1 MFYKNLKNPPN
12 KYRPAPFWSWNEKL
26 DTEETARQVNEM
38 EEVGIGGYF
47 MHARGGLQTEYLSDE
62 WFDNVRATVREG
74 KKLGMKSWGYDEN
87 GWPSGFGSGAV
98 NGKGLKYRQK
108 YLRCEETDEPVSAE
122 HTVINIPINGKNA
135 HIYYDVNPFYV
146 DTLDGEVISEFLRS
160 THDVY
165 KEKLGE
171 EFGDMAGFF
180 TDEPQISR
188 NGYPWSFILER
199 EYEKAFGEAL
209 APKLIDLFYKTDT
222 ATETRYNYFKLI
234 TDLFSENFMNNIYK
248 WCKANG
254 SALTGHLVLEEGLW
268 SSILAN
274 GACMPHY
281 EYMDIPGM
289 DKLGR
294 DLASVQCEMQLS
306 SVANQLGKKQILSE
320 TFAMCGWDVSFE
332 ELRWIYEHQ
341 MVHGINY
348 LCQHLEGY
356 TLRGIRK
363 RDYPATLFKQQP
375 WWGEYVKFNDMASRI
390 GMLIAEGEVE
400 HEVLVMHAADGAW
413 AGFDLKDT
421 SAAQRLNNEMTA
433 NTMLRLERAQ
443 IQYHLGDTTIMQRH
457 AKVENGKIVIGTQKY
472 SVVVVPACECLSE
485 SAFETIKEFKA
496 QGGTVIFNGV
506 VPDMLNGKKTDEIAA
521 FAENCIK
528 TTPETLVGAIPESVR
543 KIKLEYEGDHF
554 KDYIL
559 TAVRRFNEQKMTMYY
574 LVNSCNC
581 RHNVVATVKGKSA
594 CIFNPVTGEEEPVVF
609 NENDGMLNIECTLYE
624 RGSAVLFVYDDTR
637 KNSAEKSD
645 KVLVPLSEVNGEW
658 EIEAADDNTLTLDY
672 CDVRFDGELKY
683 KNLPIGDVQEKA
695 LAFGRKVKT
704 EVVFNFDVREIDM
717 SVLDLVIET
726 PEIFDIEVNGRKI
739 EKKIKGWFRD
749 ISFKVIDIKDY
760 IKSGINEIVLKC
772 DFCQSDEVYENYKK
786 SKIFESEKNKLSY
799 DMEIE
804 AIYLKGDFGVKSV
817 DPFEHLDKRAL
828 RTNGRFY
835 ITSAPKTV
843 KVGNIA
849 EQGYPFFAGS
859 MTFKKVLNI
868 KDGEQYDRS
877 IRFSSLCSTYTKVKV
892 NGKDA
897 GEVMWRPYEVDLGGM
912 LVAGDNVIE
921 ITVTGNLR
929 NLLGPFHLK
938 MGENY
943 WVGPGAFFHESPI
956 WARGGLNADWVDSYC
971 FVEFG
976 LFF

>member
-26 DTEETARQVNEM
+26 DTEETVRQVNEM

-62 WFDNVRATVREG
+62 WFDNIRATVREG

-98 NGKGLKYRQK
+98 NGKGLKYQQK
-108 YLRCEETDEPVSAE
+108 YLRCEETDEPKTAE

-171 EFGDMAGFF
+171 DFEDMAGFF

-188 NGYPWSFILER
+188 NGYPWSFILEK
-199 EYEKAFGEAL
+199 EYEKAYGEAL
-209 APKLIDLFYKTDT
+209 APKLADLFYKTET
-222 ATETRYNYFKLI
+222 STETRYNYFKLI
-234 TDLFSENFMNNIYK
+234 TDLFSENFMNNIYR
-248 WCKANG
+248 WCKENG

-268 SSILAN
+268 SNILAN

-294 DLASVQCEMQLS
+294 ELASVQCEMQLS

-320 TFAMCGWDVSFE
+320 TFAMCGWNVSFE

-356 TLRGIRK
+356 TLRGLRK

-375 WWGEYVKFNDMASRI
+375 WWGDYVKFNDTVSRI
-390 GMLIAEGEVE
+390 GMLIAEGKIE

-413 AGFDLKDT
+413 AGFDMKDT
-421 SAAQRLNNEMTA
+421 SAAQRLGNEMM
-433 NTMLRLERAQ
+433 NTMFRLERAQ

-457 AKVENGKIVIGTQKY
+457 AKVENGKLVIGTQKY
-472 SVVVVPACECLSE
+472 SVVVIPACECLSK
-485 SAFETIKEFKA
+485 SAFETVKEFKA
-496 QGGTVIFNGV
+496 QGGTVIFNGA
-506 VPDMLNGKKTDEIAA
+506 VPTMLNGKKTDEIAV
-521 FAENCIK
+521 FADGCIK
-528 TTPETLVGAIPESVR
+528 TTHETLVDAIPENIR
-543 KIKLEYEGDHF
+543 KIKLEYDGDRF
-554 KDYIL
+554 NDYIL
-559 TAVRRFNEQKMTMYY
+559 TAVRRFDDQKMTMYY
-574 LVNSCNC
+574 LVNSCNS

-594 CIFNPVTGEEEPVVF
+594 CIFNAVTGEEEPVVF
-609 NENDGMLNIECTLYE
+609 DENDGTLNIECTVYE
-624 RGSAVLFVYDDTR
+624 RGSVVLFVYDEAVR
-637 KNSAEKSD
+637 ASAERNTVSN
-645 KVLVPLSEVNGEW
+645 VPLKGLDGEW
-658 EIEAADDNTLTLDY
+658 EISAADDNALTLDY
-672 CDVRFDGELKY
+672 CDVYFDGELKY
-683 KNLPIGDVQEKA
+683 KNLPVGDVQEKA
-695 LAFGRKVKT
+695 LAYGCKVNTK
-704 EVVFNFDVREIDM
+704 VVFSFDVREKAM
-717 SVLDLVIET
+717 SVCDLVVET
-726 PEIFDIEVNGRKI
+726 PEIFDIEVNGQKI
-739 EKKIKGWFRD
+739 EKNIKGYYHD
-749 ISFKVIDIKDY
+749 ISFKTVDILKY
-760 IKSGINEIVLKC
+760 IKCGINEIALTC
-772 DFCQSDEVYENYKK
+772 DFCQSEAVYENYKK
-786 SKIFESEKNKLSY
+786 SLIFESEKNKLGY

-804 AIYLKGDFGVKSV
+804 AIYLKGDFAVKSV
-817 DPFEHLDKRAL
+817 DAFEKLERRAL

-843 KVGNIA
+843 KVGSIA

-859 MTFKKVLNI
+859 MTFKKTVTLDASEI
-868 KDGEQYDRS
+868 EHRSVCFGE
-877 IRFSSLCSTYTKVKV
+877 LCGTVTEVKV
-892 NGKDA
+892 NGKSA
-897 GEVMWRPYEVDLGGM
+897 GEIMWKPYEVDVSDCLR
-912 LVAGDNVIE
+912 AGDNEIE
-921 ITVTGNLR
+921 IRVTGTLR

-938 MGENY
+938 SGEYY
-943 WVGPGAFFHESPI
+943 WVGPGAFFHESPA
-956 WARGGLNADWVDSYC
+956 WVREGLNANWVDSYC